1 MSQREPKRESEGQKG
16 PKRANDYHYQREPEG
31 ARESQRNPESARN
44 WARVIPERARE
55 RQRLQASCQ
64 KEKVVANLSGSL
76 SGSPWFSLACS
87 LSLSGSNWLSVA
99 STNTLCYSL
108 AQSGSLWLFLA
119 HYCSELRL
127 YSPCSALS
135 AAATLTHILR
145 SASAKCVTILK
156 YLSKFN
162 AL

>member
-1 MSQREPKRESEGQKG
+1 MPCEPIRARESPRETVRARKGQK
-16 PKRANDYHYQREPEG
+16 EPMITIT
-31 ARESQRNPESARN
+31 RESQRNSESARN